1 MRPAVTERG
10 SVWWRQHGIALGTS
24 AGQVGSVTASL
35 WGDRSAPAQQPD
47 GRADECLLR
56 LGLEVTGMSRS
67 LGAAQPSS
75 VPGWIRSPPRD
86 PVRSPLLGPCPPRW
100 AAPGSSLAGGGLRGI
115 LGAPLS
121 SRRAL
126 WRGKKNTFQHLQI
139 LKMDFSQGNR
149 DSEHVLFPER
159 EPGKQRG
166 RGWGRGERSQGG
178 GGSWEPGRVRDLDA
192 NPTGRPLAV

>member
-1 MRPAVTERG
+1 MPSEVGAGGHRHVLISWSSPA
-10 SVWWRQHGIALGTS
+10 ALC
-24 AGQVGSVTASL
+24 ARVDKVTAPRPC
-35 WGDRSAPAQQPD
+35 WGPTP
-47 GRADECLLR
+47 
-56 LGLEVTGMSRS
+56 
-67 LGAAQPSS
+67 GALPSWMDS
-75 VPGWIRSPPRD
+75 
-86 PVRSPLLGPCPPRW
+86 
-100 AAPGSSLAGGGLRGI
+100 PGSSVTRGGLRGI

-178 GGSWEPGRVRDLDA
+178 GGRSWEPGPGRDLDVNHA
-192 NPTGRPLAV
+192 GPPLAA